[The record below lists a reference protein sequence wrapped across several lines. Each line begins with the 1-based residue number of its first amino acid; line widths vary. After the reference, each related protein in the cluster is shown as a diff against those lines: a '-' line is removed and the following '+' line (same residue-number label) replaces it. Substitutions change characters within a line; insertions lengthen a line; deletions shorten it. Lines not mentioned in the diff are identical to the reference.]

1 MAGRAGAVYQS
12 DAAPRQLRD
21 NVLYLQQSLNAM
33 AIASLRGELDTLID
47 DVERLIQVM

>member
-1 MAGRAGAVYQS
+1 MAGRAGAVHQS
-12 DAAPRQLRD
+12 DAALRQLRD